1 MYLAA
6 QQEKKPTNTLQIV
19 SDPEKRKIAIALA
32 KCHLDTVMSDYVI
45 FGFNR
50 YQEPI
55 DLQEE
60 INVLTPEALQ
70 KLYEL
75 ILTRM
80 D

>member
-1 MYLAA
+1 ML
-6 QQEKKPTNTLQIV
+6 
-19 SDPEKRKIAIALA
+19 DPQKREIAITLA
-32 KCHLDTVMSDYVI
+32 KAHLDTVMSDYVI

-60 INVLTPEALQ
+60 INVLTQEALA

-75 ILTRM
+75 VLGRLETLENQTQE
-80 D
+80 

>member
-1 MYLAA
+1 ML
-6 QQEKKPTNTLQIV
+6 
-19 SDPEKRKIAIALA
+19 DPQKREIAIALA
-32 KCHLDTVMSDYVI
+32 KAHLDTVMSDYVI

-60 INVLTPEALQ
+60 INVLTQEALA

-75 ILTRM
+75 VLGRM
-80 D
+80 ETLENQTQE

>member
-1 MYLAA
+1 M
-6 QQEKKPTNTLQIV
+6 

-32 KCHLDTVMSDYVI
+32 KCHLDTVMSDYVV

-60 INVLTPEALQ
+60 INVLTKEALVE
-70 KLYEL
+70 LYSQTLVRLQALANLE
-75 ILTRM
+75 TNE
-80 D
+80 

>member
-1 MYLAA
+1 M
-6 QQEKKPTNTLQIV
+6 

-32 KCHLDTVMSDYVI
+32 KCHLDTVMSDYVV

-60 INVLTPEALQ
+60 INVLTKEALVE
-70 KLYEL
+70 LYSQTL
-75 ILTRM
+75 IRLQALSNLSNE
-80 D
+80 

>member
-1 MYLAA
+1 ML
-6 QQEKKPTNTLQIV
+6 
-19 SDPEKRKIAIALA
+19 DPEKREIATTLA
-32 KCHLDTVMSDYVI
+32 KAHLDTVMSDYVI

-60 INVLTPEALQ
+60 INVLTQEALA

-75 ILTRM
+75 VLGKIETLANQTQE
-80 D
+80 